1 MATYGGSNDANAFD
15 SVGGKKVYSV
25 IDAKTGVA
33 TFYERKGGNAL
44 QRAFTED
51 IKLGTIE
58 PGGKFVPQ
66 EKTSTQP
73 GFESVYTGSQAKE
86 FLSDNNQKKLKQQAK
101 ETAIRAQKANGVDEA
116 VATKRAEELL
126 QNGGATTPPNAD
138 PETVIRER
146 NNSLSQ
152 LDIPA
157 ASGTRRG
164 AGSFGGLRYPKAI
177 NRTQDFIKFTM
188 LEYKAKRVG
197 SGTGGTGFGFGSRT
211 RVGPSGEAGDRT
223 ILGSA
228 SLPIPGGIRDENGAN
243 WGGKTMNELQIQGSE
258 LARALTGAS
267 GEGAGNVAEKIVDR
281 LGINDGEVK
290 TALQES
296 FAANAVGAQGLLAR
310 TRGAI
315 LNPNL
320 ELLFE
325 SPTLRPFSF
334 TFDLAPRNKE
344 EADEVIKIIR
354 FFKQGSAPIR
364 SESNL
369 FLLAPHTFQVHYILG
384 GDDSAEHPFI
394 GRMKECAITKV
405 QVDYTPQ
412 QNYSTLKG
420 GYMTS
425 YKLTLQMT
433 ELEPIFNDDY
443 NKIDTISSGA
453 FGREGPLAPNQIDD
467 AAGIGF

>member
-1 MATYGGSNDANAFD
+1 MTAKEGFYGRDDVDYRKKIIPGSDEAYFMQVNQSTGEMEIWNEEFGQDRKVATLDKDGNIEFD
-15 SVGGKKVYSV
+15 RTFTKGARKFEEKFFATDKGKKAIKDFAEETIVKDLTDATITKPVQDPV
-25 IDAKTGVA
+25 IA
-33 TFYERKGGNAL
+33 R
-44 QRAFTED
+44 
-51 IKLGTIE
+51 
-58 PGGKFVPQ
+58 
-66 EKTSTQP
+66 
-73 GFESVYTGSQAKE
+73 
-86 FLSDNNQKKLKQQAK
+86 
-101 ETAIRAQKANGVDEA
+101 
-116 VATKRAEELL
+116 KRASEIVDS
-126 QNGGATTPPNAD
+126 GKATTPPDAD
-138 PETVIRER
+138 PETVTREK

-152 LDIPA
+152 LDIPV
-157 ASGTRRG
+157 ASGTRNKP
-164 AGSFGGLRYPKAI
+164 GSFGGLRYPKAI
-177 NRTQDFIKFTM
+177 NKTQDFMKFTL
-188 LEYKAKRVG
+188 LEYKAKKVG
-197 SGTGGTGFGFGSRT
+197 SGAGGSGFGFGSRT
-211 RVGPSGEAGDRT
+211 RVGPRGEAGDRT
-223 ILGSA
+223 ILGSVA
-228 SLPIPGGIRDENGAN
+228 LPIPGGIRDENGCV
-243 WGGKTMNELQIQGSE
+243 WGGKDMNELQIQGSE

-267 GEGAGNVAEKIVDR
+267 GEGAGDVAEKIVDR

-325 SPTLRPFSF
+325 RPTLRPFSF
-334 TFDLAPRNKE
+334 TFDLAPRSKE
-344 EADEVIKIIR
+344 EADEVVRIIR

-394 GRMKECAITKV
+394 GKMKECAVTKV

-433 ELEPIFNDDY
+433 ELEPVFNDDY
-443 NKIDTISSGA
+443 RDDQDSGFA
-453 FGREGPLAPNQIDD
+453 SFREDPAEQAKLNNTLPAK
-467 AAGIGF
+467 IGF

>member
-1 MATYGGSNDANAFD
+1 MATYGGESKRFPSN
-15 SVGGKKVYSV
+15 VYSGKQFYV
-25 IDAKTGVA
+25 IVDAKTGEA
-33 TFYERKGGNAL
+33 TYYEDKGP
-44 QRAFTED
+44 FPSV
-51 IKLGTIE
+51 KLGSIKPGEKFE
-58 PGGKFVPQ
+58 PTAQLGAVFNPEQRRK
-66 EKTSTQP
+66 
-73 GFESVYTGSQAKE
+73 
-86 FLSDNNQKKLKQQAK
+86 FLSDENQKKLKQEAK
-101 ETAIRAQKANGVDEA
+101 KAAIDGQKAAGVDEA
-116 VATKRAEELL
+116 VATKRANELL
-126 QNGGATTPPNAD
+126 DTGEATTPPNAD

-152 LDIPA
+152 LDITA

-334 TFDLAPRNKE
+334 TFDLAPRNE
-344 EADEVIKIIR
+344 DEANEVIKIIR

>member
-1 MATYGGSNDANAFD
+1 MATYGGRNVENRFPITTL
-15 SVGGKKVYSV
+15 GGDNKDFYTV
-25 IDAKTGVA
+25 IDVQTGEYTVK
-33 TFYERKGGNAL
+33 RV
-44 QRAFTED
+44 Q
-51 IKLGTIE
+51 
-58 PGGKFVPQ
+58 PGGGLFGDAEVGTFKPDGTF
-66 EKTSTQP
+66 TP
-73 GFESVYTGSQAKE
+73 GKDFEDVLDKNGQKK
-86 FLSDNNQKKLKQQAK
+86 FLSDTTKKEIKKQAL
-101 ETAIRAQKANGVDEA
+101 ETAVRAQMADGTGVTSEV
-116 VATKRAEELL
+116 VARDRASELL
-126 QNGGATTPPNAD
+126 DTGNMTTPPDAD
-138 PETVIRER
+138 PETVIREK

-152 LDIPA
+152 LNIPA
-157 ASGTRRG
+157 ASGTRSG

-211 RVGPSGEAGDRT
+211 RVGPSGQAGDRT

-334 TFDLAPRNKE
+334 TFDLAPRNE
-344 EADEVIKIIR
+344 DEANEVIKIIR

>member
-1 MATYGGSNDANAFD
+1 MATYGGESKRFPSNID
-15 SVGGKKVYSV
+15 SGKQFYV
-25 IDAKTGVA
+25 IVDAKTGEA
-33 TFYERKGGNAL
+33 TYYEDKGP
-44 QRAFTED
+44 FPSV
-51 IKLGTIE
+51 KLGSIK
-58 PGGKFVPQ
+58 PGGKFEPTAQLGAVFNPEQ
-66 EKTSTQP
+66 RKR
-73 GFESVYTGSQAKE
+73 
-86 FLSDNNQKKLKQQAK
+86 FLSDENQKKLKQEAK
-101 ETAIRAQKANGVDEA
+101 KAAIDGQKAAGVDEA

-126 QNGGATTPPNAD
+126 QNGEATTPPDAD
-138 PETVIRER
+138 PETVTRER

-152 LDIPA
+152 LDIPV
-157 ASGTRRG
+157 ASGTRNKP
-164 AGSFGGLRYPKAI
+164 GSFGGLRYPKAI
-177 NRTQDFIKFTM
+177 NKTQDFMKFTL
-188 LEYKAKRVG
+188 LEYKAKKVG

-211 RVGPSGEAGDRT
+211 RVDSRGRAKDRT
-223 ILGSA
+223 ILGSVA
-228 SLPIPGGIRDENGAN
+228 LPIPGGIRDENGCV
-243 WGGKTMNELQIQGSE
+243 WGGKTMNELEIQGSE

-267 GEGAGNVAEKIVDR
+267 GEDAGNVAEKIVDR
-281 LGINDGEVK
+281 LGVNDGETK
-290 TALQES
+290 TALQEA
-296 FAANAVGAQGLLAR
+296 FAANAVGAQGLLSR

-325 SPTLRPFSF
+325 RPTLRPFSF
-334 TFDLAPRNKE
+334 TFDLAPRSKA
-344 EADEVIKIIR
+344 EADEVVRIIR

-394 GRMKECAITKV
+394 GKMKECAVTKV

-433 ELEPIFNDDY
+433 ELEPVFNDDY
-443 NKIDTISSGA
+443 RDDEDSGFASFRENPADQDKLNKTLPA
-453 FGREGPLAPNQIDD
+453 K
-467 AAGIGF
+467 IGF

>member
-1 MATYGGSNDANAFD
+1 MATYGGDTQKNRFKFR
-15 SVGGKKVYSV
+15 GKNLYCV
-25 IDAKTGVA
+25 IDAKTGEA
-33 TFYERKGGNAL
+33 TYFESKGIDTGF
-44 QRAFTED
+44 RD
-51 IKLGTIE
+51 IKLGSIK
-58 PGGKFVPQ
+58 PGEDFVPH
-66 EKTSTQP
+66 EGTALGGLYP
-73 GFESVYTGSQAKE
+73 DGFSDVFVGDDAKA
-86 FLSDNNQKKLKQQAK
+86 FLSDEGQKELKKQAK
-101 ETAIRAQKANGVDEA
+101 ETSIRAQKEAGVDDT
-116 VATKRAEELL
+116 VARKRTEELFE
-126 QNGGATTPPNAD
+126 NGEATTPPDAD
-138 PETVIRER
+138 PETVTREK

-152 LDIPA
+152 LDIPV
-157 ASGTRRG
+157 ASGTRNKP
-164 AGSFGGLRYPKAI
+164 GSFGGLRYPKAI
-177 NRTQDFIKFTM
+177 NKTQDFMKFTL
-188 LEYKAKRVG
+188 LEYKAKKVG
-197 SGTGGTGFGFGSRT
+197 SGADGTGFGFGSRT
-211 RVGPSGEAGDRT
+211 RVGPRGEAGDRT
-223 ILGSA
+223 ILGSVA
-228 SLPIPGGIRDENGAN
+228 LPIPGGIRDENGAN

-281 LGINDGEVK
+281 LGINDGETK
-290 TALQES
+290 TALQEA

-334 TFDLAPRNKE
+334 TFDFAPRSKE
-344 EADEVIKIIR
+344 EADEVIRIIR

-384 GDDSAEHPFI
+384 GDATAEHPFI
-394 GRMKECAITKV
+394 GKMKECAVTKV

-433 ELEPIFNDDY
+433 ELEPVFNDDY
-443 NKIDTISSGA
+443 RDDQDSGFA
-453 FGREGPLAPNQIDD
+453 SFREDPAEQAKLNNTLPAK
-467 AAGIGF
+467 IGF

>member
-1 MATYGGSNDANAFD
+1 MTAKEGFYGRDNPEYRKKIIPDSDEAYFMQVNQSTGEMEIWNEEFGQDRLVGTLDKDNNIEFDRTFTKGARDFEEKFFATDK
-15 SVGGKKVYSV
+15 GKK
-25 IDAKTGVA
+25 A
-33 TFYERKGGNAL
+33 
-44 QRAFTED
+44 
-51 IKLGTIE
+51 IKD
-58 PGGKFVPQ
+58 F
-66 EKTSTQP
+66 
-73 GFESVYTGSQAKE
+73 
-86 FLSDNNQKKLKQQAK
+86 
-101 ETAIRAQKANGVDEA
+101 
-116 VATKRAEELL
+116 AEETIIKDLTDATITKPPRDPIIARKQASEL
-126 QNGGATTPPNAD
+126 VDTGKMTTPPDAD
-138 PETVIRER
+138 PETVTREK

-152 LDIPA
+152 LDIPV
-157 ASGTRRG
+157 ASGTRNKP
-164 AGSFGGLRYPKAI
+164 GSFGSLRYPKTY
-177 NRTQDFIKFTM
+177 NDDQDFMKFTL
-188 LEYKAKRVG
+188 LEYKAKKVG

-211 RVGPSGEAGDRT
+211 RVGPRGEAGDRT
-223 ILGSA
+223 ILGSVA
-228 SLPIPGGIRDENGAN
+228 LPIPGGIRDENGAN
-243 WGGKTMNELQIQGSE
+243 WGGKTMNELEIQTSE

-267 GEGAGNVAEKIVDR
+267 GEDAGNVAEKIVDR
-281 LGINDGEVK
+281 LGVNDGEAK
-290 TALQES
+290 TALQEA

-334 TFDLAPRNKE
+334 TFDFAPRSKE
-344 EADEVIKIIR
+344 EADEVIRIIR

-384 GDDSAEHPFI
+384 GDATAEHPFI
-394 GRMKECAITKV
+394 GKMKECAVTKV

-433 ELEPIFNDDY
+433 ELEPVFNDDY
-443 NKIDTISSGA
+443 RDDEDSGFA
-453 FGREGPLAPNQIDD
+453 SFREDPAEQAKLNNTLPAK
-467 AAGIGF
+467 IGF

>member
-1 MATYGGSNDANAFD
+1 MTAKEGFYGRDDVDYRKNLIPGDSEKYFMQVNQSTGEMEVWNEEFGSDKRVGTLDKDGNFTPNDNWWGGASKEERKFFQSD
-15 SVGGKKVYSV
+15 KGKK
-25 IDAKTGVA
+25 A
-33 TFYERKGGNAL
+33 
-44 QRAFTED
+44 
-51 IKLGTIE
+51 IKD
-58 PGGKFVPQ
+58 F
-66 EKTSTQP
+66 
-73 GFESVYTGSQAKE
+73 
-86 FLSDNNQKKLKQQAK
+86 
-101 ETAIRAQKANGVDEA
+101 
-116 VATKRAEELL
+116 AEETIIKDLTDPDITKPPRDPVIARKQASEL
-126 QNGGATTPPNAD
+126 IDTGKMTTPPDAD

-152 LDIPA
+152 LDITA

-334 TFDLAPRNKE
+334 TFDLAPRNE
-344 EADEVIKIIR
+344 DEANEVIKIIR

-433 ELEPIFNDDY
+433 ELEPVFNDDY
-443 NKIDTISSGA
+443 RDDQDSGFA
-453 FGREGPLAPNQIDD
+453 SFREDPAEQAKLNNTLPAK
-467 AAGIGF
+467 IGF